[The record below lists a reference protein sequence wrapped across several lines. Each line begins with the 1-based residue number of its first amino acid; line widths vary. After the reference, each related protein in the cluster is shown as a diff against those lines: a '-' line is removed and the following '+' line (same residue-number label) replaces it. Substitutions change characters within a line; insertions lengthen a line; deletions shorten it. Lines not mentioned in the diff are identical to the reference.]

1 MNGGRERAVS
11 GNKIQNPGSFVSSSG
26 IGEEALFCVETAEG

>member
-11 GNKIQNPGSFVSSSG
+11 GNKIQNPGSFVNSRG
-26 IGEEALFCVETAEG
+26 IGEETLFWVQTAEG